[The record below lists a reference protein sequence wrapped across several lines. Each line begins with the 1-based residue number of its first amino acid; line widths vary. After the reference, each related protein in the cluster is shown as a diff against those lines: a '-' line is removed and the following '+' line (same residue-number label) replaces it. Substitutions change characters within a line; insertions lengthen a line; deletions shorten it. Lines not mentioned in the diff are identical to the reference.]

1 MARHLTQSAASHSA
15 KDTAGRIPPDR
26 PPSIILPAAVLSV
39 SIALVVA
46 AMIAGPARAADAG
59 AGKKKVA
66 TVCAACHGLDGIAKN
81 PDAPNLAGDNP
92 GYIVKQLKA
101 FKSGARQQ
109 DQMSIIV
116 QSLSDDDMAN
126 VAAWY
131 SSLKVTVTMP

>member
-1 MARHLTQSAASHSA
+1 MARHLTQSAASHSVQ
-15 KDTAGRIPPDR
+15 DIAGRIPPDR

-46 AMIAGPARAADAG
+46 AMVAGPARAADAG

-101 FKSGARQQ
+101 FKSGTRQQ